1 MKVSLSKGTLEG
13 FGRTIRI
20 SSRVRNEENKLRSLN
35 EKPVLSI
42 PNEKPVMPRPFP
54 AGKWEVYRPQARNT
68 RELAP
73 FFIPTNAYRRLP
85 VWTVVDGHYGE
96 ATSEITIDRGYGIH
110 FSEYLNTIGCIKV
123 HEKSELLWLVEQIT
137 DILDKGEKVYLE
149 VEA

>member
-1 MKVSLSKGTLEG
+1 MKANMSKGTLEA
-13 FGRTIRI
+13 FGRVIRV
-20 SSRVRNEENKLRSLN
+20 SSRVRNEENHLRSLN
-35 EKPVLSI
+35 EKPVESI
-42 PNEKPVMPRPFP
+42 PDKKPVMPRPFP
-54 AGKWEVYRPQARNT
+54 FGKWEVYRPQARNS

-85 VWTVVDGHYGE
+85 VWSTVDGHYGA

-123 HEKSELLWLVEQIT
+123 HEKSDLLWLVGQINA
-137 DILDKGEKVYLE
+137 ILDKGEKVYLE